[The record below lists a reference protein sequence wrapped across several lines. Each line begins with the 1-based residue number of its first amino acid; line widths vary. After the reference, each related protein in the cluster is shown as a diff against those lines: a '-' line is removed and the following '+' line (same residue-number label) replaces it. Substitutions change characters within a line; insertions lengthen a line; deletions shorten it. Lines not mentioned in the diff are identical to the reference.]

1 MCAMRLRRFLLGLL
15 AVVLLGC
22 AFVYWAGY
30 AVIPP
35 SEPGATATF
44 DSALIARGAELAS
57 VGNCGV
63 CHTRADGPSYAGG
76 RPMVTP
82 FGTIFTTNITP
93 DAETG
98 LGRWSETA
106 FLRAMQE
113 GVRRDGAHLYP
124 AFPYDHFTKVSA
136 NDLRAIYAFL
146 MTRQPLLTCE
156 RFDS

>member
-1 MCAMRLRRFLLGLL
+1 
-15 AVVLLGC
+15 
-22 AFVYWAGY
+22 
-30 AVIPP
+30 
-35 SEPGATATF
+35 
-44 DSALIARGAELAS
+44 
-57 VGNCGV
+57 
-63 CHTRADGPSYAGG
+63 
-76 RPMVTP
+76 MVTP